1 LFEEDRIP
9 WEKIA
14 FATVHRTLKQYF
26 SDRRTGEFHFHM
38 GTIEPAPKAGP
49 DKPVIHG
56 EQVEDKK

>member
-1 LFEEDRIP
+1 
-9 WEKIA
+9 
-14 FATVHRTLKQYF
+14 VHRTLKQYF